1 MEHLDQR
8 TKMTIMIAIMAAMLF
23 AALNQTIVGTALP
36 RIISELG
43 GMDYYS
49 WVFTI
54 YMLTS
59 SITAILVG
67 KLSDMYGRKPFILL
81 GIGIFIIGSFL
92 NGTSTDIVQLI
103 VYRGLQGFGGGM
115 IMSSAY
121 TVIGDLFAPRERGRW
136 QGLMSAAFG
145 LASVF
150 GPTLGG
156 YMVDHAPW
164 HWVFWVFLPFGIVA
178 FGLIWK
184 LFPKVPRRETAPVD
198 YFGSIFLTVSM
209 VPMLLAFSWA
219 GTKYAWGSIQVFL
232 LFGISLAAL
241 AVFLYVEKVAKS
253 PVLPLRLFR
262 SSVFT
267 ISNLAGF
274 TMGAGMFGAI
284 MYMPF
289 FVQGVMGTS
298 ATLSGYVTMPMT
310 LSLVAGSALGGQLIS
325 RTGKYKW
332 LAIGGLVIMTV
343 GMFTMSMM
351 NTETGIPFA
360 IFNMILVGIGLGTAM
375 PVFTLTV
382 QNDVKQELLG
392 VATASSQLFR
402 SLGGTIG
409 VSVMGT
415 VLSHRMMS
423 KMLELSGGMGAGGAE
438 TGGAGA
444 VSPEIARNLEALK
457 NPQVLVDPAK
467 LEQIRASLPASMQDV
482 FTQLLAMVKE
492 SLSYSL
498 SGVFLTGA
506 IIVIFSVVLT
516 FFLKEVPLRSGKKT
530 RGANESEKS
539 NETGAAP
546 GIRRPQPD
554 NG

>member
-1 MEHLDQR
+1 
-8 TKMTIMIAIMAAMLF
+8 
-23 AALNQTIVGTALP
+23 
-36 RIISELG
+36 
-43 GMDYYS
+43 
-49 WVFTI
+49 
-54 YMLTS
+54 
-59 SITAILVG
+59 
-67 KLSDMYGRKPFILL
+67 
-81 GIGIFIIGSFL
+81 
-92 NGTSTDIVQLI
+92 
-103 VYRGLQGFGGGM
+103 M

-219 GTKYAWGSIQVFL
+219 GTKYAWGSTQIFL

-241 AVFLYVEKVAKS
+241 AVFIYVEKVAKS
-253 PVLPLRLFR
+253 PVLPLQLFR

-325 RTGKYKW
+325 RTGKYKL

-343 GMFTMSMM
+343 GMFTMSLM

-360 IFNMILVGIGLGTAM
+360 ILNMILVGVGLGTAM

-415 VLSHRMMS
+415 VLSHRMMT
-423 KMLELSGGMGAGGAE
+423 KMQELSGGISAGGAGGAS
-438 TGGAGA
+438 A
-444 VSPEIARNLEALK
+444 VSPEIAKNLEALK

-467 LEQIRASLPASMQDV
+467 LEQIRASLPASMQDL

-492 SLSYSL
+492 ALSYSL

-506 IIVIFSVVLT
+506 FIVIFAVILT
-516 FFLKEVPLRSGKKT
+516 LFLKEVPLRSGKKT
-530 RGANESEKS
+530 RGSSEPEKA

-546 GIRRPQPD
+546 RMRRPQPD

>member
-81 GIGIFIIGSFL
+81 GIGIFIVGSFL

-178 FGLIWK
+178 FALIWK
-184 LFPKVPRRETAPVD
+184 LFPKVPRRDTAPVD
-198 YFGSIFLTVSM
+198 YFGSLFLTVAM

-219 GTKYAWGSIQVFL
+219 GTKYAWGSTQVFL

-241 AVFLYVEKVAKS
+241 AVFIYVEKIAKS
-253 PVLPLRLFR
+253 PVLPLKLFR

-325 RTGKYKW
+325 RTGKYKL

-343 GMFTMSMM
+343 GMFTMSLM

-360 IFNMILVGIGLGTAM
+360 ILNMILVGIGLGAAM

-415 VLSHRMMS
+415 VLSHRMMN
-423 KMLELSGGMGAGGAE
+423 KMQELS
-438 TGGAGA
+438 
-444 VSPEIARNLEALK
+444 
-457 NPQVLVDPAK
+457 
-467 LEQIRASLPASMQDV
+467 
-482 FTQLLAMVKE
+482 
-492 SLSYSL
+492 
-498 SGVFLTGA
+498 
-506 IIVIFSVVLT
+506 
-516 FFLKEVPLRSGKKT
+516 
-530 RGANESEKS
+530 
-539 NETGAAP
+539 
-546 GIRRPQPD
+546 
-554 NG
+554 